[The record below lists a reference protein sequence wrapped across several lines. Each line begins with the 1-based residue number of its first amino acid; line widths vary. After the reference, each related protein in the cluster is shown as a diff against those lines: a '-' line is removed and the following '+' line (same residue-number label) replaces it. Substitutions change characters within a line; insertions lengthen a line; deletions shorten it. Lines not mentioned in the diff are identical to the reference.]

1 MLDSTTDSRD
11 AFCAGGKSEDA
22 VIRNIE
28 VRGQAVKSLCAD
40 TRAHDDSIPWRQI
53 AGMRDK
59 LIHERSGVDLALV
72 RDVVDRELPALC
84 PKLSALPQTVSVQH
98 RNERAAPSPTRSRTA
113 WRRKDES
120 TRAVRVELRVPAAHR
135 LPAPRTRVHAVHARA
150 PVAQQHEVDQD
161 TRPDRLRSQA
171 REARGLGEKNMLV
184 PARDAVSYDH
194 AIVAAAAGAEVFEQA
209 HAR

>member
-1 MLDSTTDSRD
+1 MILPFEIIYLPTPARADPARSRRSLTSQRAYLLHARDAIDAVLDSTTDSRD

-84 PKLSALPQTVSVQH
+84 PKISALPQTVSVQH
-98 RNERAAPSPTRSRTA
+98 RNERAAPSP
-113 WRRKDES
+113 
-120 TRAVRVELRVPAAHR
+120 LR
-135 LPAPRTRVHAVHARA
+135 
-150 PVAQQHEVDQD
+150 
-161 TRPDRLRSQA
+161 
-171 REARGLGEKNMLV
+171 
-184 PARDAVSYDH
+184 
-194 AIVAAAAGAEVFEQA
+194 
-209 HAR
+209 

>member
-1 MLDSTTDSRD
+1 MNAVLDSTTDSRD

-84 PKLSALPQTVSVQH
+84 PKLSALPQASAASSTGTNALLRRQ
-98 RNERAAPSPTRSRTA
+98 RDRA
-113 WRRKDES
+113 RRGG
-120 TRAVRVELRVPAAHR
+120 
-135 LPAPRTRVHAVHARA
+135 ARMKA
-150 PVAQQHEVDQD
+150 
-161 TRPDRLRSQA
+161 
-171 REARGLGEKNMLV
+171 LV
-184 PARDAVSYDH
+184 P
-194 AIVAAAAGAEVFEQA
+194 
-209 HAR
+209 